1 MNSKEGKQNR
11 KKLLY
16 SLRMNE
22 KESKIAQMPIST
34 CQLKELFDYLD
45 ESLEENGCQHSLVL
59 TEAFLKENSLPV
71 NSVIS
76 WLNQYGGY
84 CDCEV
89 LANVEDHFE
98 DLL

>member
-1 MNSKEGKQNR
+1 MS
-11 KKLLY
+11 
-16 SLRMNE
+16 
-22 KESKIAQMPIST
+22 IS
-34 CQLKELFDYLD
+34 QLKELFDYLD
-45 ESLEENGCQHSLVL
+45 ENLKDNGCQHSLVL
-59 TEAFLKENSLPV
+59 TEAYLKENSLPV

-98 DLL
+98 DLF

>member
-1 MNSKEGKQNR
+1 MSSKEEKQNR
-11 KKLLY
+11 KKLLH

-22 KESKIAQMPIST
+22 KESKIAQMPISAS
-34 CQLKELFDYLD
+34 QLKELFDYLD
-45 ESLEENGCQHSLVL
+45 ENLEENGCQHSLVL
-59 TEAFLKENSLPV
+59 TEAYLKENSLPV

>member
-1 MNSKEGKQNR
+1 MSSKEEKQNR
-11 KKLLY
+11 KKLLH

-34 CQLKELFDYLD
+34 SQLKELFDYLD
-45 ESLEENGCQHSLVL
+45 ENLEENGCQHSLVL
-59 TEAFLKENSLPV
+59 TEAYLKENSLPV

>member
-1 MNSKEGKQNR
+1 MSSKEEKQDR
-11 KKLLY
+11 KKLLH

-22 KESKIAQMPIST
+22 RESKIAQMPIST
-34 CQLKELFDYLD
+34 SQLKELFDYLD
-45 ESLEENGCQHSLVL
+45 ENLEENECQHSLVL
-59 TEAFLKENSLPV
+59 TEAYLKENSLPI